1 MDSPNPQIYLTGF
14 MGSGKSTVGPLVGA
28 RLGRRFLD
36 LDDLIAERAGR
47 AIPAIFEAEGEAG
60 FRRREADALRAVSRE
75 DGRAVVATGGGT
87 LVQEENLERARASG
101 TVVYLHAPAAVLTE
115 RLRDTAAERPLLQ
128 SEGGRPLA
136 GAALARR
143 IETLLAERRPF
154 YQHAHVTI
162 DTAEAPPEATA
173 EAVIDALR
181 ERRNEE

>member
-75 DGRAVVATGGGT
+75 DGRAVVATGGGC
-87 LVQEENLERARASG
+87 SC
-101 TVVYLHAPAAVLTE
+101 
-115 RLRDTAAERPLLQ
+115 
-128 SEGGRPLA
+128 
-136 GAALARR
+136 RR
-143 IETLLAERRPF
+143 WCSVRSA
-154 YQHAHVTI
+154 
-162 DTAEAPPEATA
+162 
-173 EAVIDALR
+173 
-181 ERRNEE
+181 NS